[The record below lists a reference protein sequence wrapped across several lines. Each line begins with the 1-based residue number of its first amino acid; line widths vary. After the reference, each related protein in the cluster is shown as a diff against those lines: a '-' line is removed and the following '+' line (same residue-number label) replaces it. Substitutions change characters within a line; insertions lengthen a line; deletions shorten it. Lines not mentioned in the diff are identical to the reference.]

1 MPATHAPRQSAAHEW
16 ARWSL
21 VIVWLGSGITSL
33 LGRHDQSIQLL
44 QGTPLTDPL
53 MQQAAIWAGSAL
65 DLGVGLGMALWPR
78 QRMFDA
84 ALAAMILL
92 TLVATWLNPSLWLH
106 PLGPLLKNIPIA
118 AMLWQLRELTR
129 EQSRENAS

>member
-1 MPATHAPRQSAAHEW
+1 MSASHTPRQSTALEL

-21 VIVWLGSGITSL
+21 VIVWIGSGVTSL
-33 LGRHDQSIQLL
+33 LERHSQSIQLL

-53 MQQAAIWAGSAL
+53 MQQTAIWAGSAL
-65 DLGVGLGMALWPR
+65 DLGIGLGMALWPR
-78 QRMFDA
+78 QRTFEA

-92 TLVATWLNPSLWLH
+92 TMVATWLNPSLWLH

-118 AMLWQLRELTR
+118 AMLWQLREQQR
-129 EQSRENAS
+129 ESAS

>member
-1 MPATHAPRQSAAHEW
+1 MPTPHSPRQRAALEW

-21 VIVWLGSGITSL
+21 VIVWIGSGVTSL
-33 LGRHDQSIQLL
+33 WGRHNQSIQLL
-44 QGTPLTDPL
+44 QGTLLTDPWL
-53 MQQAAIWAGSAL
+53 QQVAIWAGSAL
-65 DLGVGLGMALWPR
+65 DLGIGLGMALWPR

-92 TLVATWLNPSLWLH
+92 TVVATWLNPSLWLH

-118 AMLWQLRELTR
+118 AMLWQLREHAQK
-129 EQSRENAS
+129 QSQESAS